1 MLEAVDDLR
10 ASANAPFP
18 LTQALPPGAFGV
30 FGPEIRFGSA
40 AYAAADA
47 RAISPTLAPPPDPIP
62 GWRMHGSLWPGE
74 RYMARIPRKWNG
86 RLVVAGTPSQ
96 RSEFANDLIFS
107 DPLLARGYAYVC
119 GNKSQGE
126 SHVVLSGS
134 SRLEIGGV
142 VMPRFFGHGPDDL
155 GVSFWQHAPGNTFER
170 WMDEFFAITQRTQE
184 AIEDVHHRA
193 PEAVYAIGLSNGANQ
208 VRFALERSDLYN
220 GGLSWNGVLWT
231 TEHNLLRQLPEAVE
245 AMESGDAGR
254 LEALGFPPDVR
265 GVSGGSLYAKNFAIY
280 WIVTAWLH
288 AMLFDPQTST
298 AYGDVSTPDPAEAW
312 NSKIGR
318 WRTDRSPAILERIDA
333 YAHTGTI
340 RAKMIDIASEYDHL
354 LPPKMHFY
362 PYRAMVERAGCEAL
376 YRSELIPNAQHVD
389 AWSEDPNYP
398 QMRPGHPRVLAAFDE
413 LVRWVEG

>member
-10 ASANAPFP
+10 ADANAPYP

-30 FGPEIRFGSA
+30 FGPEIAFGTP

-47 RAISPTLAPPPDPIP
+47 CAISPKLVPPSDPIP
-62 GWRMHGSLWPGE
+62 GWRAYGSLWPGE
-74 RYMARIPRKWNG
+74 RYIARIPRKWNG

-107 DPLLARGYAYVC
+107 DPFLARGFAYVC

-126 SHVVLSGS
+126 SHVILSGT
-134 SRLEIGGV
+134 SRLEIDGV
-142 VMPRFFGHGPDDL
+142 VMPRFFIPGDL

-170 WMDEFFAITQRTQE
+170 WMDEFFAITERAQE
-184 AIEDVHHRA
+184 AIEEVHHRA
-193 PEAVYAIGLSNGANQ
+193 PEAVYAVGLSNGANQ
-208 VRFALERSDLYN
+208 VRFALERSDRYD

-231 TEHNLLRQLPEAVE
+231 KEHNLLRQLPEAVE
-245 AMESGDAGR
+245 AMESGEIDR
-254 LEALGFPPDVR
+254 LEALGFPPNVP
-265 GVSGGSLYAKNFAIY
+265 GVSDGSLYAKNFAVY

-288 AMLFDPQTST
+288 ATLFDPQTST
-298 AYGDVSTPDPAEAW
+298 AYGDVNVPEPAEAW
-312 NSKIGR
+312 NGKIGS
-318 WRTDRSPAILERIDA
+318 WRIDRSPEILERIGA
-333 YAHTGTI
+333 YAHTGAI
-340 RAKMIDIASEYDHL
+340 RAKMIDMASEYDHL

-362 PYRAMVERAGCEAL
+362 PYREMVERAGRAEL

-389 AWSEDPNYP
+389 SWSEDPNYP
-398 QMRPGHPRVLAAFDE
+398 QMRPAHPRVLAAFDE